1 VFFVNIVRFII
12 LNKFFFS
19 SLGNFVF
26 EGEEVAEKKES
37 CVQNIQELFMLL
49 KYSGVDFGSEQAHI
63 LQKSLNELAFRE
75 GAK

>member
-1 VFFVNIVRFII
+1 
-12 LNKFFFS
+12 
-19 SLGNFVF
+19 VF